1 MVHQHILT
9 HYFRDF
15 TAVYDGDTSRIIRAS
30 ARIYVIRIAV
40 VSQEH
45 VPVCITRKIHGPK
58 ITWF

>member
-40 VSQEH
+40 VSQEN
-45 VPVCITRKIHGPK
+45 VPVLYVEQRKI
-58 ITWF
+58 